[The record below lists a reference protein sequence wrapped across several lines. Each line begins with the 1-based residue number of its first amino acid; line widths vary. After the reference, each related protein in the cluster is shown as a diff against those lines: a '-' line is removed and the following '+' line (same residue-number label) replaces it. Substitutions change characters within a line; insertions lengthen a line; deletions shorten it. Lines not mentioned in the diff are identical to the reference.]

1 MIAIAFALTG
11 TLTIE
16 DGLEREAFLHV
27 LSSFA
32 ARLGRA
38 FDERLARRLADEL
51 FPGGQAERD
60 ARPGALFDA
69 VSTLFDDRLPLPV
82 VVARFRQVAAS
93 RAGRAVRVTPETRT
107 FLERIASLRV
117 PSAILCNGWSAIAQ
131 RKAASTGFGGPVLVS
146 EDIGAAK
153 PSAHAFEALV
163 RTIAL
168 PPDRIWYVGSDPM
181 TDVEGATG
189 AGLRAIWLNRD
200 GLPPPAGLAAAT
212 RTIGSLDEI
221 LPELCEEYTRSL
233 LGLRHVLRTAL
244 AWREGHFVP
253 GVDSGLDD
261 PAKLPPLL

>member
-1 MIAIAFALTG
+1 MIGIAFALTG

-16 DGLEREAFLHV
+16 DRLEREAFLHL

-38 FDERLARRLADEL
+38 FDETLARRLADDL

-60 ARPGALFDA
+60 ALPGALVEA
-69 VSTLFDDRLPLPV
+69 VSTFLGERLPFAV
-82 VVARFRQVAAS
+82 IVARFRQLAAS
-93 RAGRAVRVTPETRT
+93 RAGGAVRVTPETRT

-117 PSAILCNGWSAIAQ
+117 PSAILSNGWSTIAQ
-131 RKAASTGFGGPVLVS
+131 RKAARTGFGGPVLVS
-146 EDIGAAK
+146 EDIGASK
-153 PSAHAFEALV
+153 PSPHAFEVLV

-168 PPDRIWYVGSDPM
+168 PPDRIWYVGSDPSA
-181 TDVEGATG
+181 DVEGATA

-200 GLPPPAGLAAAT
+200 GLPYPAGLPAST

-221 LPELCEEYTRSL
+221 LPDLCEEYTRSL

-253 GVDSGLDD
+253 GVERELDD
-261 PAKLPPLL
+261 RAKLPPLL